1 MKCVSN
7 TNGRVPFILFRM
19 PSEHG
24 ISDHYNFLISSISS
38 PKHPVQAKVLS
49 QDTWHIFL
57 VTKNIRTVDD
67 FGFDV
72 DSLNSE
78 SDNLSLRFNSCFGR
92 FLTPVCV
99 CSSSKTASINSVWFL
114 KRKADT
120 KMQFYI

>member
-1 MKCVSN
+1 M
-7 TNGRVPFILFRM
+7 
-19 PSEHG
+19 
-24 ISDHYNFLISSISS
+24 
-38 PKHPVQAKVLS
+38 
-49 QDTWHIFL
+49 
-57 VTKNIRTVDD
+57 KNIRPVDD

-99 CSSSKTASINSVWFL
+99 CSSSKTTSINSAWFL
-114 KRKADT
+114 KRKEDT